1 MEKTIFSQ
9 HIKLNKLKQKSNIS
23 SLIEF
28 GMNPGLISIFT
39 KYGLKKLT
47 KEVLDYQLKN
57 NIVNDNLI
65 NAYNQGQYNKMAKY
79 LELKVIHCS
88 EIDSQIPLNKINNKI
103 NNKILLNTWSPI
115 GLLTEG
121 LEPMEISIG
130 SHEITNN
137 LLVKYNRNNYFDN
150 LLVIDKPGYKI
161 KMKSV
166 VPININNSSIN
177 FNYING
183 RVVHHGESITLS
195 DFLNDGDYCPTINY
209 VYKISPLTD
218 RFLNTHSIKKLE
230 QIKNGKQDIDWRV
243 INVHDDKLDG
253 YDNCGALFIFDKN
266 PFTQKKESF
275 LYWTGSIL
283 DTNYTKNI
291 LKDNF
296 NSPTTIQVMAGIMSG
311 LSYIIENNDRG
322 LLLSEDIPED
332 YIINKIKPYLGTF
345 YSGHVPNKLKLDT
358 DINKL
363 IVSNK

>member
-1 MEKTIFSQ
+1 
-9 HIKLNKLKQKSNIS
+9 
-23 SLIEF
+23 
-28 GMNPGLISIFT
+28 MNPGLISIFS

-57 NIVNDNLI
+57 NILNNNLLD
-65 NAYNQGQYNKMAKY
+65 AYNLGQYNKMAKY

-88 EIDSQIPLNKINNKI
+88 EIDTQKPLNKINN
-103 NNKILLNTWSPI
+103 NVLLNTWSPI

-121 LEPMEISIG
+121 LDPMEISIG
-130 SHEITNN
+130 THENTNN
-137 LLVKYNRNNYFDN
+137 LFVNHKKNSYFNNV
-150 LLVIDKPGYKI
+150 LVIDKPGYKI

-166 VPININNSSIN
+166 VPINIDNNSSIN

-183 RVVHHGESITLS
+183 RVIHHGESITLGNFLS
-195 DFLNDGDYCPTINY
+195 DYDYCPTINY
-209 VYKISPLTD
+209 VYKINPITD
-218 RFLNTHSIKKLE
+218 NFFHTHSMKKLE
-230 QIKNGKQDIDWRV
+230 HIKNSKQDNNWRV
-243 INVHDDKLDG
+243 MNVHDDNLDG

-311 LSYIIENNDRG
+311 LSYIIENNNKG

-345 YSGHVPNKLKLDT
+345 YSGQVPNEFKLNT

-363 IVSNK
+363 II